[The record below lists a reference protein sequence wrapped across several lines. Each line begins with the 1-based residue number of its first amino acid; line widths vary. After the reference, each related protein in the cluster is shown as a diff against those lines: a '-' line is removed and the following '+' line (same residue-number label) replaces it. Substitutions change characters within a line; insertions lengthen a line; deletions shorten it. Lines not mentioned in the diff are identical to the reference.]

1 MTIIYLAGKIKKG
14 HEIGTG
20 SDWRADYIS
29 AISHAGSFEFLS
41 PDDPTLDENKPQLV
55 FGHDCYLVSRCD
67 ILLVNACDKLGVG
80 TAQEMVIAKKYEKYV
95 YTVLPRHSHHR
106 RTNLQM
112 HGYQVEDWIHPFVY
126 CMSDEIFGSLDEACE
141 FLAAPVEP
149 THSSRASTLDIV
161 DSAINAYLASTE
173 GKVRT

>member
-1 MTIIYLAGKIKKG
+1 MYLAGKIKKG
-14 HEIGTG
+14 HEIGVG
-20 SDWRADYIS
+20 DDWRAEYIN
-29 AISHAGSFEFLS
+29 AISQVGSFEFLS

-67 ILLVNACDKLGVG
+67 ILLVNASDKLGVG

-95 YTVLPRHSHHR
+95 YTILPRDSHHR

-126 CMSDEIFGSLDEACE
+126 CTSDEIFGSLEEACE
-141 FLAAPVEP
+141 FLANPAD
-149 THSSRASTLDIV
+149 SARGGRASTLDIV
-161 DSAINAYLASTE
+161 DSAISAYLASTT
-173 GKVRT
+173 GAVDA